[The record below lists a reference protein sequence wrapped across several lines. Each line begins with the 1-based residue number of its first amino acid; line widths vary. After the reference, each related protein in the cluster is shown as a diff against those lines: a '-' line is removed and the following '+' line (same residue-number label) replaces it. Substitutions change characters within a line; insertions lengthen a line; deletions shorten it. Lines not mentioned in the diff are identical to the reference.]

1 MEERKAGFAA
11 ATSLCLCWGGG
22 GAGEGVFTVV

>member
-11 ATSLCLCWGGG
+11 ATSLRLRW
-22 GAGEGVFTVV
+22 EGVGQGRACLP